1 MKRVTKVTGIVIG
14 VGAAIAAVAWML
26 RDRLARPQPVAE
38 PQPVPAFRVA
48 PPPAPQR
55 SDADD
60 LALIHGIGPVFKAR
74 LATAGISRFD
84 ELASAEAGKLAEIAG
99 VPESRASEWIDQA
112 RSLV

>member
-14 VGAAIAAVAWML
+14 VGAAVAAVAWML
-26 RDRLARPQPVAE
+26 RDRIARPPRVAA

-48 PPPAPQR
+48 PPAAPAR

-60 LALIHGIGPVFKAR
+60 LALIRGIGPVFKAR

-84 ELASAEAGKLAEIAG
+84 ELAAADAGRLAEVAG
-99 VPESRASEWIDQA
+99 VPEGRAAEWIDQA

>member
-14 VGAAIAAVAWML
+14 VGAAVAAVAWML
-26 RDRLARPQPVAE
+26 RDRIARPRKAE
-38 PQPVPAFRVA
+38 PPQPVPAFRVA
-48 PPPAPQR
+48 PPSIPAR
-55 SDADD
+55 TDADD

-84 ELASAEAGKLAEIAG
+84 ELASAEAGRLAEVAG
-99 VPESRASEWIDQA
+99 VPESRAAEWIDQA